1 MVDCPNHVAVISLY
15 ECAIVSG
22 RLAGNE
28 GADVDADADAGTDA
42 EDDNDEV
49 GIGASDTLES
59 SSFSHSSSLEG
70 DPDLVILFEVLGSC
84 VRDEEVEA
92 EEEGIC
98 EEEEDVD
105 ADSTGK
111 DDGKTLECQLCLLIV
126 TKSGSSIGKAAADI
140 LESLGRPPFHHNRPV
155 KGRTS

>member
-1 MVDCPNHVAVISLY
+1 MY

-22 RLAGNE
+22 RFADIGIE
-28 GADVDADADAGTDA
+28 GADSDADADADA
-42 EDDNDEV
+42 EEV
-49 GIGASDTLES
+49 EGIEASDTLES
-59 SSFSHSSSLEG
+59 SNFSHSSSLEG

-98 EEEEDVD
+98 EDEEDDDVD
-105 ADSTGK
+105 DVVDSTT
-111 DDGKTLECQLCLLIV
+111 GKTLECQLCLLIV